1 MVEGGGCSGY
11 QYIFKM
17 EDTIN
22 SDEDLIFDND
32 GSKVLIDKLSLPFL
46 EGAII
51 DYKDTMIRAAF
62 TISENPKAE
71 VSCSCGSSFAPKLN
85 TKI

>member
-17 EDTIN
+17 ENTIN
-22 SDEDLIFDND
+22 PDEDLLFQQDDSTVI
-32 GSKVLIDKLSLPFL
+32 IDKLSLPYL

-51 DYKDTMIRAAF
+51 DFKDSMIRSAF
-62 TISENPKAE
+62 TVSENPKAE

>member
-17 EDTIN
+17 EGTIN
-22 SDEDLIFDND
+22 SEDDLIFDNE

-51 DYKDTMIRAAF
+51 DFKETMIRAAF

>member
-17 EDTIN
+17 DNSIAEDDIILEK
-22 SDEDLIFDND
+22 S
-32 GSKVLIDKLSLPFL
+32 GSNVIIDKISLPFL

-51 DYKDTMIRAAF
+51 DFKESMIRSSF
-62 TISENPKAE
+62 SITENPKAE
-71 VSCSCGSSFAPKLN
+71 LSCSCGSSFSPKLN
-85 TKI
+85 KNI

>member
-17 EDTIN
+17 ENIIN
-22 SDEDLIFDND
+22 SEEDLLFQQND
-32 GSKVLIDKLSLPFL
+32 STVIIDKLSLPYL

-51 DYKDTMIRAAF
+51 DFKDSMIRSAF
-62 TISENPKAE
+62 TVSENPKAE